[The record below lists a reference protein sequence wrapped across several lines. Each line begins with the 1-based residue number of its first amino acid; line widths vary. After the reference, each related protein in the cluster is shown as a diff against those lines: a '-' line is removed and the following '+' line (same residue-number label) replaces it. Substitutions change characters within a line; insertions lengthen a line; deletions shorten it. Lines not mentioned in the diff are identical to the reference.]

1 MHEFS
6 QLYIGGRWVDPVGTD
21 TIDVVDASTEE
32 VMGHIPAGTAADVD
46 AAVTA
51 AKGAF
56 DGWAATSPSD
66 RAKYVQAIAEGIG
79 ARNAEIAEVIT
90 GEVGMPQFLS
100 QLIQAGLP
108 QATASATYASRV
120 RLRSSGVA
128 ARLAATPRLS

>member
-51 AKGAF
+51 AKAAF
-56 DGWAATSPSD
+56 DRSSCRSSSRPVCPRPRRRPSRPWSRTSPGKRRS
-66 RAKYVQAIAEGIG
+66 V
-79 ARNAEIAEVIT
+79 T
-90 GEVGMPQFLS
+90 PWWS
-100 QLIQAGLP
+100 
-108 QATASATYASRV
+108 ASPSAS
-120 RLRSSGVA
+120 
-128 ARLAATPRLS
+128 